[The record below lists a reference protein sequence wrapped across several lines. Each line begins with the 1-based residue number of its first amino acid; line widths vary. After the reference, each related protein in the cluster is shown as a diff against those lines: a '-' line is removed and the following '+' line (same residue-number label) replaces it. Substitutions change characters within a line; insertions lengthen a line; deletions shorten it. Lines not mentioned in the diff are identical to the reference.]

1 MIRVGLVDDHP
12 IVLDGIALVLE
23 DAEDVSVVSR
33 SSSAREAQMAFREED
48 VDVLVIDLELPDRS
62 GLQLLEEIKREHPNV
77 GVVVFTAYG
86 GRERIS
92 RALETGAD
100 SYVLKGTSSSELLT
114 AIRAVAQGEHYLPN
128 AIASE
133 LIGSLRRSGRE
144 RLTERERQIVKLLAR
159 GLSNKAI
166 ADELHITERTVK
178 FHVSEIL
185 ARLGASNRAHA
196 VTVARDLGLD

>member
-1 MIRVGLVDDHP
+1 MIRVALVDDHP
-12 IVLDGIALVLE
+12 IVLDGIALNLE
-23 DAEDVSVVSR
+23 DAGDVLVVSR
-33 SSSAREAQMAFREED
+33 SATAEEAQAD
-48 VDVLVIDLELPDRS
+48 LAAQTPDVLVLDLELPDRS
-62 GLQLLEEIKREHPNV
+62 GIDLLRDVKRNYPNT

-114 AIRAVAQGEHYLPN
+114 AIRAVAKGEHYLPS

-133 LIGSLRRSGRE
+133 LVGTIRQAGRE
-144 RLTERERQIVKLLAR
+144 RLTEREREIVRLLAR

-185 ARLGASNRAHA
+185 ARLGASNRSHA
-196 VTVARDLGLD
+196 VSVARELGLD

>member
-1 MIRVGLVDDHP
+1 MIRVALVDDHP

-23 DAEDVSVVSR
+23 DADDLTVVSR
-33 SSSAREAQMAFREED
+33 AATSQEAKLALSAHE
-48 VDVLVIDLELPDRS
+48 VDVLVLDLELPDRS
-62 GLQLLEEIKREHPNV
+62 GLELLRDVQREHPNV

-114 AIRAVAQGEHYLPN
+114 AIRAVARGEHYLPN

-133 LIGSLRRSGRE
+133 LIGTLRQTGRE

-159 GLSNKAI
+159 GFSNKAI
-166 ADELHITERTVK
+166 AEELQITERTVK

-196 VTVARDLGLD
+196 VTVARELGLD

>member
-1 MIRVGLVDDHP
+1 MIRVALVDDHP

-23 DAEDVSVVSR
+23 DADDLAVVSR
-33 SSSAREAQMAFREED
+33 AATSQEAKLALSAHE
-48 VDVLVIDLELPDRS
+48 VDVLVLDLELPDRS
-62 GLQLLEEIKREHPNV
+62 GLELLRDVKREHPNV

-114 AIRAVAQGEHYLPN
+114 AIRAVARGEHYLPN

-133 LIGSLRRSGRE
+133 LIGTLRQTGRE

-159 GLSNKAI
+159 GFSNKAI
-166 ADELHITERTVK
+166 AEELQITERTVK

-196 VTVARDLGLD
+196 VTVARELGLD

>member
-1 MIRVGLVDDHP
+1 MIRVALVDDHP
-12 IVLDGIALVLE
+12 IVLDGIALNLE
-23 DAEDVSVVSR
+23 DAGDVSVVSR
-33 SSSAREAQMAFREED
+33 SATAEEARADLAAQTP
-48 VDVLVIDLELPDRS
+48 DVLVLDLELPDRS
-62 GLQLLEEIKREHPNV
+62 GIDLLRDVKRDHPNTA
-77 GVVVFTAYG
+77 VVVFTAYG

-114 AIRAVAQGEHYLPN
+114 AIRAVAKGEHYLPS

-133 LIGSLRRSGRE
+133 LVGAIRQAGRE
-144 RLTERERQIVKLLAR
+144 RLTERERQIVRLLAR

-185 ARLGASNRAHA
+185 ARLGASNRSHA
-196 VTVARDLGLD
+196 VSVARELGLD